1 MKRMNRVLSLL
12 LALCMLATL
21 LPARVSA
28 VDSEQ
33 VTASPIAGEGLVQ
46 GETQSNG
53 AGKLVSPMAGRQ
65 EALEANAPQQAG
77 ELQVTGQKIEKPSD
91 VGSLTLQE
99 QPVQQEQDLYAP
111 QETVRAIVVLKD
123 KGLLEQGFHTS
134 AIAEATAQVVK
145 SQEAMLNRQ
154 ETVLQAMQTVV
165 DQMDEPEAKLEV
177 RYHYTI
183 AVNGMAVELPYG
195 ALEEIQAL
203 DGVEAAFVAPRYDV
217 PQDMSGETSADPYTY
232 ATSTAV
238 GAVQTWDVGYTGAG
252 MRIAVI
258 DTGLDLDHPSFA
270 EAPENPSL
278 TMEEVGEVLTSLNA
292 SKLYRGLT
300 AQRVYRSEKVPYAFN
315 YVDET
320 LDVTHDNDNQGDHGT
335 HVAGISAAN
344 HMETTE
350 VVGVAPDAQLLIM
363 KVFGSKGGAFFDDI
377 MAALEDCY
385 VLNADVV
392 NMSLGTP
399 AGFSSISSYIDGIFA
414 RILDSDMVVAV
425 AAGNSASAASMN
437 GYGTDRNLTTD
448 PDNGIVSSPA
458 TYVGSTSVA
467 SVENA
472 TIRYQYV
479 ELENG
484 EKVIYNDVAATP
496 ITSLY
501 WTDPLHMA
509 EYVMIPGVGTEADFQ
524 GAGPS
529 LTDDGDKRFTS
540 IAVVQ
545 RGAIDFTAKQANA
558 KNAGFDACFVYDNV
572 EGDFL
577 NMADG
582 GLIPNAFLT
591 KAGGEVLKA
600 AADEHGRGML
610 YLKDMDETQTVV
622 SSVAGEMSGFSSW
635 GVSPDLQLNPE
646 ITAPGGNIYSTL
658 TNGHYGTMSGT
669 SMASPQVAGMGALV
683 LQYLHQTYGDMK
695 PDQMHTVAESLLM
708 STAVPVLEEG
718 NVPYSPRKQGAGS
731 ANVLYAV
738 TSPVYLTVE
747 GAQEQTPKV
756 SFGDDDERTGVYRFS
771 FQMNNLTA
779 EPQTYTLDGQ
789 ALTDQF
795 VMIDGLKFMSE
806 TSRLLDASVTFS
818 MANGQL
824 PMQYD
829 YNGDGA
835 TDLDDVQAFLNGVN
849 GLAAVKE
856 GYDLTA
862 DGVVDTADVQ
872 KLYELISDG
881 FTALSVVE
889 VPANGAVT
897 VYATVTL
904 TSEDKAYMDENYP
917 NGIYVDGF
925 VRAYALT
932 EGAVDLSLPF
942 LGFYGDWSQPPV
954 FDSAWYYETNPV
966 PNRYV
971 NVLFTDYGTT
981 DYNLGLNPYIVE
993 PHDPAHNVLSPNGD
1007 GYLDQISEIYLG
1019 MMRNAKLI
1027 NFTWQDA
1034 EGNMLFNAP
1043 YDYAL
1048 KNYYFAAYDLVPPL
1062 IYSEVCEKYDFKNA
1076 DGSYAVED
1084 LDRVK
1089 LNISAFLDDGD
1100 DQVDDVIETEVVI
1113 DTQAPT
1119 LDLSSLDY
1127 FYSEKTDSRLLRFT
1141 VSDNYDIAAVVAL
1154 TKAGSGYEYIPVT
1167 TKEPGVDGETAT
1179 ITLDVSKF
1187 DSAFQIAVCDYGCNE
1202 SYYEISFSGV
1212 NNYNEDAF
1220 YAYRM
1225 FSAVPSGQNIVITE
1239 AYNGWHSFESAD
1251 SLLMHTSMFDD
1262 KETYVYAAEYVDGY
1276 IIGIDSNSEIF
1287 TMKAGDWNRTVL
1299 GKLAVE
1305 SIFEFYPGGYET
1317 GDYMIQTV
1325 EYPALDMAMDYTTKT
1340 LYVLTDESM
1349 MNGPGSGG
1357 HLLTLDWLTGTCTDL
1372 GKVTGLTDDHQ
1383 ALTLACDNEGV
1394 LYTVDADTGDL
1405 YTLNKTTAVASFVGE
1420 TGFVPQL
1427 QQTMAVDHETDKL
1440 YWAAYQGYE
1449 GDNRFLEL
1457 NKQTGE
1463 VVSATKMEYNSQLSS
1478 LYKPYE
1484 ADSTLVPEDTAL
1496 TGLSLTPNHLT
1507 LKAGDTSSL
1516 RCLPQPY
1523 YAKLDTEEMTWSS
1536 SDASVATVQD
1546 GTVTAVGTGVATITA
1561 TCGDLTATC
1570 EVTVIS
1576 LEGTLYAFDFGT
1588 DEKASNTWLSLDV
1601 NNPQGAAS
1609 MPGTQGGNITA
1620 AAYANGFVY
1629 AFDNMGGFH
1638 RLDPQ
1643 TMQGVTLKPGNNQ
1656 LAVTAMAF
1664 NYADGYMY
1672 ALLFDQQS
1680 SFSLCRV
1687 NLHTGELR
1695 LVMDALE
1702 MSYGTPLGG
1711 MAIDYTG
1718 RIYLMGVSAN
1728 DSVRIASFKLEDL
1741 GDGSYYGAEPATAR
1755 LPGLGCNSFGSMVY
1769 SAANDGIFWANE
1781 LGQLYWLGLQ
1791 LGTDEWGDVTM
1802 EVSPVLVGELGKTV
1816 STTTGQSMNMGLL
1829 ERVANEPE
1837 LPHVEMTSASM
1848 PETLTVSVEG
1858 SVQANVAVEPWNAI
1872 YTVEYVSAD
1881 PTIATVNEYGV
1892 VTGVRAGKTSI
1903 TATIYAAD
1911 GSVYKTLTSQVK
1923 SVNSNVDVF
1932 CYMFTDGQVGGDCWL
1947 RVNGAKPAE
1956 VTVEANYELT
1966 IYAATYYNGSIYAVG
1981 PGSAEDGYKN
1991 HLMRID
1997 TNSFEIVE
2005 TMPTRIDYNIR
2016 DMAFDYTTGTMYG
2029 VAEGGNVDGSLC
2041 QINLTTGEVTLLG
2054 DTGRGMA
2061 TLTCDAD
2068 GQLYTITSS
2077 GDLCKIDKYTSE
2089 FTLIKHVTSDASGYQ
2104 SMHYDHVT
2112 GNTYWGSASLA
2123 LVDLETGDVS
2133 TLGYIGGTYMLVG
2146 CVFTQPSQEV
2156 EPKVPETTA
2165 VTGVSLP
2172 DRAAVVVGETSQ
2184 FQATVLPVSV
2194 SQVDQTVTWS
2204 TSDSSVATVDEDGKV
2219 TGVASGTVQI
2229 TATAGQYS
2237 DTCEVTVLKEAQKF
2251 FAYNETARSWVQLN
2265 TETGEMTTVKQETGR
2280 SPITAA
2286 AYTGETMY
2294 GYDRDGYFYE
2304 INPSTFERTKLSDG
2318 IHGLT
2323 RELLIDGDYYDVPV
2337 EITDL
2342 SYDPETS
2349 RLFGI
2354 MNGLYQDDS
2363 EGIWTIYAAVVEV
2376 NLEEGRENPYTGDVI
2391 PVGSYLNIVAN
2402 DGYRPGNLLVQNGT
2416 AYYVDTWW
2424 SGILN
2429 RLPLMWSESEEVYYA
2444 GQPEQMAHVSADEWG
2459 MYYDSRSFLY
2469 DPVYDT
2475 YYILHDLGEGRGSTT
2490 LHTFM
2495 MGNAA
2500 MTQVCDLGQDAVFHS
2515 LFIR

>member
-12 LALCMLATL
+12 LALCMIATL
-21 LPARVSA
+21 LPAQILA
-28 VDSEQ
+28 ADGEQ
-33 VTASPIAGEGLVQ
+33 VTASPVAGETPAL
-46 GETQSNG
+46 GETQPDQ
-53 AGKLVSPMAGRQ
+53 AGKLVSPLAGQQ
-65 EALEANAPQQAG
+65 EVLEAHAPQKAG

-91 VGSLTLQE
+91 VGSLTQQE
-99 QPVQQEQDLYAP
+99 QVVKQEQDLYAP

-123 KGLLEQGFHTS
+123 KGLLEQGFSTA
-134 AIAEATAQVVK
+134 AIAEATAQVAR
-145 SQEAMLNRQ
+145 SQETMLSRQ
-154 ETVLQAMQTVV
+154 ETVLQAMQAVV
-165 DQMDEPEAKLEV
+165 DQMDEPEAELEV

-278 TMEEVGEVLTSLNA
+278 TMEEVEEVITSLNA

-335 HVAGISAAN
+335 HVAGIAAAN
-344 HMETTE
+344 HIETTE

-363 KVFGSKGGAFFDDI
+363 KVFGSNGGAYFDDI
-377 MAALEDCY
+377 LAALEDCY

-399 AGFSSISSYIDGIFA
+399 AGFSSVSSYIDGIFS

-472 TIRYQYV
+472 TIRFQYV

-484 EKVIYNDVAATP
+484 EKVPYNDVAATS

-501 WTDPLHMA
+501 WADPQHLA
-509 EYVMIPGVGTEADFQ
+509 EYVMIPGAGTEADFE
-524 GAGPS
+524 GFGPS
-529 LTDDGDKRFTS
+529 MTEDGNKRFTS
-540 IAVVQ
+540 IAVIQ
-545 RGAIDFTAKQANA
+545 RGSIDFTAKQSNA
-558 KNAGFDACFVYDNV
+558 KKAGFDACFVYDNV
-572 EGDFL
+572 EGDFV
-577 NMADG
+577 NMVDG
-582 GLIPNAFLT
+582 GFLPNAFLT
-591 KAGGEVLKA
+591 KAGGEALKA
-600 AADEHGRGML
+600 AADENGRGIL
-610 YLKDMDETQTVV
+610 YLKDTDETQTLA
-622 SSVAGEMSGFSSW
+622 SGVAGQMSGFSSW

-669 SMASPQVAGMGALV
+669 SMASPQVAGMSALV
-683 LQYLHQTYGDMK
+683 LQYLHKTYGDMK

-731 ANVLYAV
+731 ANVLNAV

-771 FQMNNLTA
+771 FQMNNLTDR
-779 EPQTYTLDGQ
+779 PQTYTLDGQ
-789 ALTDQF
+789 VLTDQF

-806 TSRLLDASVTFS
+806 TSRMLDASVTFS

-829 YNGDGA
+829 YNGDGV
-835 TDLDDVQAFLNGVN
+835 TDLDDVQAFLDGVN

-881 FTALSVVE
+881 FAALSVVE
-889 VPANGAVT
+889 VPANGSVT

-954 FDSAWYYETNPV
+954 FDSAWYYEVDPL

-971 NVLFTDYGTT
+971 NVLFTDFGTT
-981 DYNLGLNPYIVE
+981 DYNLGLNPYILE
-993 PHDPAHNVLSPNGD
+993 PYDPEHNVLSPNGD
-1007 GYLDQISEIYLG
+1007 GYLDQLSEIYLG
-1019 MMRNAKLI
+1019 MMRNAKLVD
-1027 NFTWQDA
+1027 FTWQDA
-1034 EGNMLFNAP
+1034 EGNSLFHAP

-1048 KNYYFAAYDLVPPL
+1048 KNYYYAAYDLVPPL
-1062 IYSEVCEKYDFKNA
+1062 IYTEVCEKYDFKNA

-1089 LNISAFLDDGD
+1089 LNISAYLDDGD
-1100 DQVDDVIETEVVI
+1100 DQVDDVIETEVII

-1119 LDLSSLDY
+1119 LDLASLDY

-1187 DSAFQIAVCDYGCNE
+1187 DSTFQIAVCDYGCNE
-1202 SYYEISFSGV
+1202 SYYEISFSGI

-1220 YAYRM
+1220 YAFRM
-1225 FSAVPSGQNIVITE
+1225 FSAVPNGQNIIITA

-1251 SLLMHTSMFDD
+1251 KLLMHTSMYDD

-1276 IIGIDSNSEIF
+1276 IIGVDANNDIF
-1287 TMKAGDWNRTVL
+1287 TMKAGDWNRTIL

-1305 SIFEFYPGGYET
+1305 SIFEFYPGGYEA
-1317 GDYMIQTV
+1317 GDYMMQTI

-1349 MNGPGSGG
+1349 MNGPNSGG

-1372 GKVTGLTDDHQ
+1372 GKVTGLTDSHQ
-1383 ALTLACDNEGV
+1383 ALTLACDNGGI
-1394 LYTVDADTGDL
+1394 LYTVDATTGDL
-1405 YTLNKTTAVASFVGE
+1405 YTLDKATAVASFVGE
-1420 TGFVPQL
+1420 TGFEPRL

-1440 YWAAYQGYE
+1440 YWAAYQGYD

-1463 VVSATKMEYNSQLSS
+1463 VVSSTKMEYNSQLSS

-1484 ADSTLVPEDTAL
+1484 ADSTLVPDDVAP
-1496 TGLSLTPNHLT
+1496 TGLSLTPNRVT
-1507 LKAGDTSSL
+1507 LKAGDTGSL
-1516 RCLPQPY
+1516 RCMPQPY
-1523 YAKLDTEEMTWSS
+1523 YAKLDTAEVTWSS
-1536 SDASVATVQD
+1536 SDSSIATVQD
-1546 GTVTAVGTGVATITA
+1546 GTITATGSGAATITA

-1588 DEKASNTWLSLDV
+1588 DAKASNSWLSLDV
-1601 NNPQGAAS
+1601 NNPKGAVS
-1609 MPGTQGGNITA
+1609 MPGTQGGGITA
-1620 AAYANGFVY
+1620 AAYVGGSVY
-1629 AFDNMGGFH
+1629 AFDNLGSFYK
-1638 RLDPQ
+1638 LDPQ
-1643 TMQGVTLKPGNNQ
+1643 TMQGVILKPGDSKT
-1656 LAVTAMAF
+1656 AITAMAY

-1672 ALLFDQQS
+1672 ALLFDLQN

-1687 NLHTGELR
+1687 NLHTGALR
-1695 LVMDALE
+1695 PVMDSLE
-1702 MSYGTPLGG
+1702 MAYNTPLGG

-1718 RIYLMGVSAN
+1718 RFYLMGTDARGTASL
-1728 DSVRIASFKLEDL
+1728 ASFKL
-1741 GDGSYYGAEPATAR
+1741 GDMGYDDYYFGADPVTVS
-1755 LPGLGCNSFGSMVY
+1755 LPSLSCNSFGSMVY

-1791 LGTDEWGDVTM
+1791 TGTDEWGDATM
-1802 EVSPVLVGELGKTV
+1802 EVSPVLLGDLGNTL
-1816 STTTGQSMNMGLL
+1816 SATTGQSMNMGLL
-1829 ERVANEPE
+1829 EQVANEPE
-1837 LPHVEMTSASM
+1837 LPRVEITSASI
-1848 PETLTVSVEG
+1848 PKTLTVPVEG
-1858 SVQANVAVEPWNAI
+1858 TMQVNVEVEPWNAT
-1872 YTVEYVSAD
+1872 YTVEYASAD
-1881 PTIATVNEYGV
+1881 PSIATVNEYGV
-1892 VTGVRAGKTSI
+1892 VAGISIGKTSI
-1903 TATIYAAD
+1903 TATIYTAD
-1911 GSVYKTLTSQVK
+1911 GSVYKTLTSQVEA
-1923 SVNSNVDVF
+1923 VNSIVDVF
-1932 CYMFTDGQVGGDCWL
+1932 CYMFTDFMAGGDCWL
-1947 RVNGAKPAE
+1947 RVNGARPAE
-1956 VTVEANYELT
+1956 VAVEANYDES
-1966 IYAATYYNGSIYAVG
+1966 IYAATYYNGNVYAVG
-1981 PGSAEDGYKN
+1981 PAAEDGWKN
-1991 HLMRID
+1991 HLMLID
-1997 TNSFEIVE
+1997 SSTFQIVE
-2005 TMPTRIDYNIR
+2005 TLPVRIDYDIR
-2016 DMAFDYTTGTMYG
+2016 DLAFDYTTGTMYG
-2029 VAEGGNVDGSLC
+2029 IAEGGNVKGSLC
-2041 QINLTTGEVTLLG
+2041 QINLTTGDVTLLG

-2061 TLTCDAD
+2061 TLTCDAQ
-2068 GQLYTITSS
+2068 GQLYTITSG

-2089 FTLIKHVTSDASGYQ
+2089 FTLIKHVSSGLSGYQ
-2104 SMHYDHVT
+2104 SMHYDPTT
-2112 GNTYWGSASLA
+2112 GNTYWGSTGLSL
-2123 LVDLETGDVS
+2123 VNLETGDV
-2133 TLGYIGGTYMLVG
+2133 TNLGYIGGTYMQVG
-2146 CVFTQPSQEV
+2146 CVLTQPSQEV

-2172 DRAAVVVGETSQ
+2172 NRAAVVAGETSQ

-2204 TSDSSVATVDEDGKV
+2204 SSDSTVATVDEAGNV
-2219 TGVASGTVQI
+2219 TGVAPGTVRI

-2265 TETGEMTTVKQETGR
+2265 TETGEMTTVKQETGL

-2323 RELLIDGDYYDVPV
+2323 RELFIEGDYYDVPV

-2342 SYDPETS
+2342 SYDPSTG

-2363 EGIWTIYAAVVEV
+2363 EGIWRIYTATVEV

-2391 PVGSYLNIVAN
+2391 PVGGYLIIVED
-2402 DGYRPGNLLVQNGT
+2402 DGYRPGNLLVQNGV

-2429 RLPLMWSESEEVYYA
+2429 RLPLIWNESDKMYRA
-2444 GQPEQMAHVSADEWG
+2444 GRPEQMAHVSLAEWG
-2459 MYYDSRSFLY
+2459 MYYDSRSFIY

-2475 YYILHDLGEGRGSTT
+2475 YYVLHDLGEHRGSVT
-2490 LHTFM
+2490 LYTFV

-2500 MTQVCDLGQDAVFHS
+2500 MSQVCDLGKDVVIHS